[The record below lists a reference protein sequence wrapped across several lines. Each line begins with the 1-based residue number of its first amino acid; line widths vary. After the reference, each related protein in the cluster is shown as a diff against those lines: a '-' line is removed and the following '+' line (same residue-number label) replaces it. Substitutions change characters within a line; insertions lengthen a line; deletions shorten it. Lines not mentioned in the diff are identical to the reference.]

1 MNGSGSG
8 PLGASSRAREGGFT
22 IFELL
27 NLLALVGVLSAVG
40 MYALARYVRHAKTAE
55 AIASLTT
62 LGAQSAAFYDDSDA
76 TQPVG
81 STPDNAHAMRHF
93 PPSSTASVPPSLD
106 DVRGRRY
113 QSATAD
119 WAASPW
125 HELQFS
131 LLQPQYYAYS
141 YVSEGSGATA
151 KATASAKGDLD
162 SDGTLATYS
171 IVVAPDSSFHAV
183 VGAISKE
190 DPDE

>member
-1 MNGSGSG
+1 LGS
-8 PLGASSRAREGGFT
+8 SSRASTRATERAFT

-27 NLLALVGVLSAVG
+27 NLLALVGVLSGVG

-55 AIASLTT
+55 AVASLTT

-93 PPSSTASVPPSLD
+93 PPSSAASVPPSLE
-106 DVRGRRY
+106 DVRGKRY

-125 HELQFS
+125 HELQFA

-141 YVSEGSGATA
+141 YVAEGSGATA
-151 KATASAKGDLD
+151 KATATAKGDLD
-162 SDGTLATYS
+162 SDGSLGVYS
-171 IVVAPDSSFHAV
+171 LVIAPDPSFHAI
-183 VGAISKE
+183 VGTITKD